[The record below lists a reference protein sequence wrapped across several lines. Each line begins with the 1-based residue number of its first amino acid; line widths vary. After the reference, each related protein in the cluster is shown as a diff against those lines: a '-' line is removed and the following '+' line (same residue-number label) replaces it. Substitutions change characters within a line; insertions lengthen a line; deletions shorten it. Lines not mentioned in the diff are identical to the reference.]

1 MTGPTRELDPI
12 DARLLN
18 RIQEDIPTVSR
29 PFAALGEWLGSD
41 EADVL
46 DRLRSLKARNIVRQ
60 ISAIF
65 DTRSLGYKSSLVAM
79 ATTPENELPAAKA
92 LNAHPGVTHNYKRNH
107 DFNIWFTVAVP
118 PTTSLEETVAALHE
132 EAGALSTRIL
142 PTLRLFKIG
151 VTLDM
156 TGAEDPARRS
166 APAYGDANRQ
176 ATPPPLSAEH
186 IATIRA
192 MQDDLPLVAQP
203 YQQVAECEGLTE
215 EALFAHAADLR
226 QRGQLRRVAAVLHHR
241 KAGFRANGMAVW
253 KVPEAEVGR
262 VGEQMAQ
269 FTAVLPRLALQR
281 VQHDPRPH
289 RWRVRGRG
297 GGHLR
302 GDGHPRVDHPV
313 QLDRVQEDAHTLLYA
328 GDGGVGAAA
337 PGAASRRAGRR
348 SLVHHSVLAK
358 RRVDAAQLDQACR
371 GGVV

>member
-79 ATTPENELPAAKA
+79 ATTPENELHAAKA

-192 MQDDLPLVAQP
+192 MQDDLPLVSQP
-203 YQQVAECEGLTE
+203 YQLVAEREGLTE

-269 FTAVLPRLALQR
+269 FTAVSHCYQRPVYPDWPYNVFSMIHGRTDGECEAVVAAISEETGIREWITLYSSTEFKKTRTRFFTPEMEEWERLHLEPRRAAL
-281 VQHDPRPH
+281 
-289 RWRVRGRG
+289 
-297 GGHLR
+297 
-302 GDGHPRVDHPV
+302 
-313 QLDRVQEDAHTLLYA
+313 
-328 GDGGVGAAA
+328 AAA
-337 PGAASRRAGRR
+337 
-348 SLVHHSVLAK
+348 H
-358 RRVDAAQLDQACR
+358 
-371 GGVV
+371 